1 MVTANLQDEMTVR
14 AEGYRCSCCHITYE
28 GIVKTD
34 ALQRQCEMCK
44 AHGAAAGMQ
53 KDAEHRTA
61 WERWREKALAELGA
75 SRAAHAHD
83 MRLAES
89 KLESAAIEA
98 RDLRH
103 ALQEGVAAATPELLA
118 KYFETDAVV
127 SANGARDSA
136 YRARDRALGIIWEVD
151 RAHHVDDK
159 TKRCACGHS
168 GCNVAKLLE
177 EFLPELDRWESA
189 QITRAKESKP
199 HGLPHNHPDA
209 IKYGRFNF

>member
-1 MVTANLQDEMTVR
+1 
-14 AEGYRCSCCHITYE
+14 
-28 GIVKTD
+28 
-34 ALQRQCEMCK
+34 
-44 AHGAAAGMQ
+44 MQ
-53 KDAEHRTA
+53 KDAEHRAA
-61 WERWREKALAELGA
+61 WEQWREKALAELNA
-75 SRAAHAHD
+75 SRRAHADD

-136 YRARDRALGIIWEVD
+136 YRTRDRALGVIWDID
-151 RAHHVDDK
+151 RAHHIDEK
-159 TKRCACGHS
+159 TNRCVCGHT

-177 EFLPELDRWESA
+177 DYLPELDRWEYA
-189 QITRAKESKP
+189 QIARAKESKP
-199 HGLPHNHPDA
+199 HGLPHHHPDA
-209 IKYGRFNF
+209 IKYGRYAY